1 MAKETKKTA
10 KAGKTK
16 QPESK
21 TKAVKPTVLEIDTT
35 KTYSLNEASEMLPK
49 LSTSRFVGAINV
61 DIVLNLKEKQKKESI
76 RGSVTL
82 PNSMGDDKKVV
93 VICEE
98 KDEKA
103 ALAAGADKAGSDKL
117 VEEILN
123 GYSDFDIL
131 IATPSQMPKMVKLGK
146 VLGPKGLMPNPKNGT
161 VTTDVEKTV
170 QSFKAGKLNFKS
182 TPDQG
187 VIRMKVAKAD
197 MKPEQIKENVVVLL
211 KEVFNESKKYASNPF
226 KKIVI
231 SPTMGAGVKLDVND
245 IMAQI

>member
-10 KAGKTK
+10 KAEKKEK
-16 QPESK
+16 QPY
-21 TKAVKPTVLEIDTT
+21 AAKPQVIEIDTT
-35 KTYSLNEASEMLPK
+35 KTYTIDQAADLMPK
-49 LSTSRFVGAINV
+49 LSSSRFVGAVNV

-82 PNSMGDDKKVV
+82 PNSMGDEKKVV
-93 VICEE
+93 VICDE
-98 KDEKA
+98 KDAKI
-103 ALAAGADKAGSDKL
+103 ALAAGADKAGLDDL
-117 VEEILN
+117 VEEMVK
-123 GYSDFDIL
+123 GTVQFDIV
-131 IATPSQMPKMVKLGK
+131 IATPMAMPKMVKLGK

-187 VIRMKVAKAD
+187 VIRMKVAKVD
-197 MKPEQIKENVVVLL
+197 MTPEQIKANLVTLL
-211 KEVFNESKKYASNPF
+211 KEVFSEAKKYAANPF
-226 KKIVI
+226 KKVIV

-245 IMAQI
+245 IIANV